1 MLQMCSLVASY
12 EPTKLFLLEI
22 DMKPWKR
29 MTINFT
35 RAKRATFCI
44 TFFTHFQNTKFRCEI
59 NSKIVIS
66 DYVTVV
72 LSKFSKHVKNWQKEN
87 ESEENILSIE
97 ILTKRSFRDIGL
109 RFCARCGAPRPEDSD
124 SRSTSRA
131 AEMLSR
137 ECSEYSPPN
146 GKWKQ
151 QRPLG
156 QLRPPHPLFVGT
168 CTPCA
173 SLMGGPH

>member
-22 DMKPWKR
+22 DMKPWKH

-124 SRSTSRA
+124 SRSHLVQRRCC
-131 AEMLSR
+131 R
-137 ECSEYSPPN
+137 ESARN
-146 GKWKQ
+146 I
-151 QRPLG
+151 PLRTANESSKG
-156 QLRPPHPLFVGT
+156 RWDN
-168 CTPCA
+168 
-173 SLMGGPH
+173 